1 MKSFIFIQSEAGV
14 INKNSLEALCGIQKL
29 TSDLSITAVTFDE
42 QSIETL
48 SGYNIDRVLHLKNP
62 LLQSYNPLAYVEA
75 IQKIIQTEQPKLFAF
90 GHTYEARDW
99 VPRLSARL
107 DIPFISD
114 CTKIRFENSTIF
126 TRQIYQ
132 GKVACDLTSSS
143 ETTILSIQ
151 SGSYRSDEI
160 ISGSSAAVENQEVD
174 IIDDKRI
181 SQEDKFQESK
191 GTVDLANSE
200 LIVSIG
206 RGIEKEENIPLAEEL
221 AQAIGADIGSSRPV
235 VDYGWVP
242 HDRQI
247 GSSGHIVSPKLY
259 LAVGISGAV
268 QHQVGMKGSEAIIA
282 INKDKNAP
290 IFEIADIGIVGDLFE
305 IIPKLTTAIKEHKQ
319 KT

>member
-1 MKSFIFIQSEAGV
+1 MKAFIFIQSDGGV
-14 INKNSLEALCGIQKL
+14 VNKNSIEALLSIQQL
-29 TSDLSITAVTFDE
+29 ECDLSITAITFDE
-42 QSIETL
+42 NAVDSI
-48 SGYNIDRVLHLKNP
+48 SSYKIDRVLHVKSP
-62 LLQSYNPLAYVEA
+62 LLQRYNPLAYVEA
-75 IQKIIQTEQPKLFAF
+75 IEKIIQTNQPDLFAF

-107 DIPFISD
+107 DIPFVSD
-114 CTKIRFENSTIF
+114 CTKIKFENGIIY
-126 TRQIYQ
+126 TRQAYQ

-143 ETTILSIQ
+143 KTTLFSVQ
-151 SGSYRSDEI
+151 SGSYRSDEAVA
-160 ISGSSAAVENQEVD
+160 GSAATVENQDLD
-174 IIDDKRI
+174 IINDQRI
-181 SQEDKFQESK
+181 VQEDKFQESK
-191 GTVDLANSE
+191 GTVDLANAN
-200 LIVSIG
+200 LIVSVG
-206 RGIEKEENIPLAEEL
+206 RGIEKEENIPLVEQLAE
-221 AQAIGADIGSSRPV
+221 AIGAEVGSSRPV

-268 QHQVGMKGSEAIIA
+268 QHQVGMKGSESIVA

-305 IIPKLTTAIKEHKQ
+305 IIPKLTSAIKEHKQ

>member
-1 MKSFIFIQSEAGV
+1 MKAFIFIQSDEGV
-14 INKNSLEALCGIQKL
+14 INKNSIEALLSIQQL
-29 TSDLSITAVTFDE
+29 ECDLSTTAITFDE
-42 QSIETL
+42 NAIDGIKS
-48 SGYNIDRVLHLKNP
+48 YKIDRVLHLKSQ
-62 LLQSYNPLAYVEA
+62 LLQRYNPLAYVEA
-75 IQKIIQTEQPKLFAF
+75 IEKIIQTDQPDLFAF

-107 DIPFISD
+107 DIPFVSD
-114 CTKIRFENSTIF
+114 CTKIKFENRIIY

-132 GKVACDLTSSS
+132 GKVACNLTSSS
-143 ETTILSIQ
+143 ETTLFSVQ
-151 SGSYRSDEI
+151 SGSYRADEAI
-160 ISGSSAAVENQEVD
+160 ANSVATVETQDLD
-174 IIDDKRI
+174 IKDDQRI
-181 SQEDKFQESK
+181 LQEDKFQESK
-191 GTVDLANSE
+191 GTVDLANAS
-200 LIVSIG
+200 LIVSVG
-206 RGIEKEENIPLAEEL
+206 RGIEKEENIPIVEEL
-221 AQAIGADIGSSRPV
+221 ADAIGAELGSSRPV

-268 QHQVGMKGSEAIIA
+268 QHQVGMKGSESIVA

-305 IIPKLTTAIKEHKQ
+305 VIPKLTTAIKEHKQ